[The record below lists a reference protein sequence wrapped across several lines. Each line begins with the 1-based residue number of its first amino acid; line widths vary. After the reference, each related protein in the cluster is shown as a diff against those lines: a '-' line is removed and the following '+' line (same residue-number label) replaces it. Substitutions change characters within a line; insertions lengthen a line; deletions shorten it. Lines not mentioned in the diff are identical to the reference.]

1 MTIKLYEIINLNRAL
16 KLIIDDNS
24 KKIDSL
30 LKFKLLG
37 IMKSIAPH
45 IENFEIIRNEKIREY
60 GKETEDGGIVISPED
75 KDSLDKFT
83 NEIKK
88 ITDSEVELTIPKLK
102 AQDVFNKGISAELLI
117 VLYPFMDEQ

>member
-60 GKETEDGGIVISPED
+60 GKETEDGGIVISPD
-75 KDSLDKFT
+75 DRDSLDKFT